1 MTDIVITFDEND
13 IAQEAIGKIA
23 DNLVNSYRTESKE
36 LKRGIRDGVEKAVKE
51 LIYANKDEII
61 EICIARASDEL
72 TRKGITKLLDKL
84 NQPAA
89 DEAAD

>member
-13 IAQEAIGKIA
+13 IAQAAIGKIA
-23 DNLVNSYRTESKE
+23 DNLVNSYRAESKE

-61 EICIARASDEL
+61 EKCIARASAEL
-72 TRKGITKLLDKL
+72 ARKGITKLLDKL
-84 NQPAA
+84 NQPVA